1 MAPIATSL
9 LSFLLAA
16 PLLVSA
22 VPTFDYPRN
31 IAGLPRDANHLA
43 LDEET
48 HELIAFRRDGTNLG
62 RFTLGSDLPR
72 RQAATGSCAT
82 MSSSDVQTLPGW
94 NTLKSTAESNWG
106 KGSYNVVTN
115 DKDYPNQPAQSC
127 VSTDTVPITPSGT
140 PSAGQSCTS
149 QNSSSTGQ
157 EVGTS
162 GTIALAHSAGT
173 TSSTTS
179 TVTKTSSIAVGVSV
193 SATIGFPD
201 IVDIT
206 SAFTFTGT
214 FTNTLS
220 TATTATSDQTS
231 TETLTQTN
239 AAGKTCHLEF
249 TTQTCTITGSGQI
262 PMIATGWVWF
272 EYNSATDGHY
282 KWALSIDDT
291 LTNVADRSTYIS
303 FSSTTGTTTTSNYS
317 GVCA

>member
-1 MAPIATSL
+1 MAPIASSLVSL
-9 LSFLLAA
+9 LLVL

-22 VPTFDYPRN
+22 APSFTYPSN
-31 IAGLPRDANHLA
+31 IAGLPRDATHLA
-43 LDEET
+43 LDEQSR
-48 HELIAFRRDGTNLG
+48 ELIAFSGNGTHLG
-62 RFTLGSDLPR
+62 RFSMEARSELPKR
-72 RQAATGSCAT
+72 DTGSCAT
-82 MSSSDVQTLPGW
+82 MSSTDVQTLPGW

-106 KGSYNVVTN
+106 TGSYNVVTN
-115 DKDYPNQPAQSC
+115 DKDYVNQPAQSC
-127 VSTDTVPITPSGT
+127 VSTDTVQITPSGT

-149 QNSSSTGQ
+149 QTSSSNGQ

-162 GTIALAHSAGT
+162 GTIALQHSSGT
-173 TSSTTS
+173 SSSTTS
-179 TVTKTSSIAVGVSV
+179 TVTKESSIAVGVSV

-206 SAFTFTGT
+206 SAFTFTAT

-220 TATTATSDQTS
+220 TATTGTSTQTS
-231 TETLTQTN
+231 TQTLTQTN
-239 AAGKTCHLEF
+239 VAGKTCHLEF
-249 TTQTCTITGSGQI
+249 TTQTCTITGTGEI

-282 KWALSIDDT
+282 KWALSIDST
-291 LTNVADRSTYIS
+291 LTNVADRTTFIQ